1 MKLSEKS
8 GWKWSIKNHLL
19 AFMIPCFGMLMVML
33 VNGYHPFG
41 QMSMLYSDNYHQYYP
56 FFVAFRKALRS
67 GESLLYSWDV
77 GMGVDYLGL
86 IAYYLGS
93 PLNLLSVLVPE
104 SQVLNYFSLLM
115 PIKLGLAGLF
125 FSIFLKR
132 IFDRDDFSIALFGG
146 FYGLCAWALG
156 YQWNVMWLDTFAL
169 LPLVALGMVS
179 LLRDKKFILYT
190 VTLTLSV
197 LSNYYIGLFTCFFV
211 FLSFFC
217 YEICCPRGWK
227 RFFADF
233 FRIGVFSVLAI
244 GMTTMLSL
252 TSLAALQTT
261 QSSVNKF
268 PTGFRLNIASSHDLK
283 GLLDAM
289 RQVAGNMGGGIEPSF
304 KEGLPN
310 LYCGIASILLGFLFL
325 MTGEVKL
332 REKLCCMF
340 LLLFFNVSFIIRQL
354 DYIWHGFHFTNM
366 IPYRFSFLYSF
377 VLLYMAYRAWTLRRK
392 FDWLQILTAGL
403 LTGAILCC
411 CKDVLKT
418 SAVSLFG
425 TTVELPIYMI
435 YNVAFFALYFV
446 ILLLGSRKPR
456 QREDSPEEI
465 LRVRKLV
472 RRRRTGTRRA
482 LWAVM
487 ALELAATLTAFGF
500 YFPGT
505 SVTDYPRG
513 TEQAASMIRYMYE
526 REKDTLFFRAETTH
540 SQTLNDG
547 ALNGYSGISTFTS
560 SANVHITEFMRAL
573 GYGAKNTYNRY
584 CFEESSP
591 VANLFLNLKYMI
603 DRDGRDRNSSCFE
616 EVHHYGSVYLY
627 RNTAYLPLGFLTEPQ
642 LAQVDFLASDGTFQF
657 QNELFRAATGLLGD
671 VWHTIEPEFR
681 DIYGTGT
688 EVTDQSDSGFC
699 RYSNP
704 AAGSNVIYSF
714 VADRDGFACVHLD
727 LPMRNDFY
735 VSVNG
740 NELYRETISLP
751 QMLAVS
757 DVQAGDV
764 IDIRIQ
770 CRADES
776 GTATVNVAI
785 MDNDL
790 FRLGYEI
797 LNSSVMTLTSF
808 SNTLVEGTI
817 NCNRDGLLYTSI
829 PQNGN
834 WIAEVDGQEQEAI
847 LVGECMI
854 GLELSQGAHTL
865 RFVYR
870 NNAFRL
876 GMLITGICAGVFLL
890 LVVIFYRPRK
900 KQPEQAEPEPTP
912 AEPEYLPQAEN
923 EMPPLLPQEAEPA
936 RQEEPFV
943 LEELTRP
950 VREEAAEQ
958 PGDESPAGEAPD
970 EPDKAPPEEKTEPDS
985 QTE

>member
-1 MKLSEKS
+1 MRLSERT
-8 GWKWSIKNHLL
+8 GMKWSWKSHAL
-19 AFMIPCFGMLMVML
+19 AFLIPFLGMLAVMV

-41 QMSMLYSDNYHQYYP
+41 AKAMLYSDCYHQYYP
-56 FFVAFRKALRS
+56 FFAAFRQALRS

-77 GMGVDYLGL
+77 GMGVDYLGM

-93 PLNLLSVLVPE
+93 PLNLLSVLVPD
-104 SQVLNYFSLLM
+104 SQVLNFFSLLT
-115 PIKLGLAGLF
+115 PLRLGLAGLF
-125 FSIFLKR
+125 FSIFLKN
-132 IFDRDDFSIALFGG
+132 IFQREDFSIALFGS
-146 FYGLCAWALG
+146 FYALCAWALG

-169 LPLVALGMVS
+169 LPLVVLGMVR

-217 YEICCPRGWK
+217 YEICCPQGWK

-268 PTGFRLNIASSHDLK
+268 PTGFRLNIATSHDFK

-289 RQVAGNMGGGIEPSF
+289 RQVAGNMGGGIKPSF

-310 LYCGIASILLGFLFL
+310 LYCGVGSILLGLLFL
-325 MTGEVKL
+325 MNGDVKL
-332 REKLCCMF
+332 REKLCCVF

-377 VLLYMAYRAWTLRRK
+377 VLLYMAYRAWTMRRK
-392 FDWLQILTAGL
+392 YDWLQILTAGL

-411 CKDVLKT
+411 CRDVLEKQT
-418 SAVSLFG
+418 FQLFG
-425 TTVELPIYMI
+425 QSLQLPLYII
-435 YNVAFFALYFV
+435 YNVSFFTLYFL
-446 ILLLGSRKPR
+446 IMLLGSLKPKPH
-456 QREDSPEEI
+456 EETPEEI
-465 LRVRKLV
+465 LRVRRV
-472 RRRRTGTRRA
+472 IRRRRVRSRRA
-482 LWAVM
+482 MWTVM
-487 ALELAATLTAFGF
+487 GLELAATLSAFGYF
-500 YFPGT
+500 FPGT
-505 SVTDYPRG
+505 SVSDYPRG
-513 TEQAASMIRYMYE
+513 NEQAASMIRYMYE
-526 REKDTLFFRAETTH
+526 KEQDTLFFRAETTH
-540 SQTLNDG
+540 AQTLNDG

-591 VANLFLNLKYMI
+591 VANLFLDLKYMI
-603 DRDGRDRNSSCFE
+603 ERDGRNRSSSCFE
-616 EVHHYGSVYLY
+616 EVHHYGNVYLY
-627 RNTAYLPLGFLTEPQ
+627 RNTAYLPLGFMTEPQ
-642 LAQVDFLASDGTFQF
+642 LAQLNFLGSDGSFRF
-657 QNELFRAATGLLGD
+657 QNELFRAATGVMGD
-671 VWHTIEPEFR
+671 VWHIIPEEYR
-681 DIYGTGT
+681 DVYGSGV
-688 EVTDQSDSGFC
+688 EVSEQNANGYC
-699 RYSNP
+699 RYDDPQAN
-704 AAGSNVIYSF
+704 SNVIYSY

-727 LPMRNDFY
+727 LPKRNDFY

-751 QMLAVS
+751 QMLAIS
-757 DVQAGDV
+757 DVHAGDV
-764 IDIRIQ
+764 IDIRII
-770 CRADES
+770 CKSGES

-785 MDNDL
+785 MDDAL

-797 LNSSVMTLTSF
+797 LSSSTMKLTSF
-808 SNTLVEGTI
+808 ENTLVEGTI

-834 WIAEVDGQEQEAI
+834 WHVEVDGQEQEI
-847 LVGECMI
+847 TLIGDCMI
-854 GLELSQGAHTL
+854 GVQLTQGAHTL

-870 NNAFRL
+870 NQAFQLSLVITLTCL
-876 GMLITGICAGVFLL
+876 GIFLL
-890 LVVIFYRPRK
+890 LVLICCRTK
-900 KQPEQAEPEPTP
+900 KQKQEMLQPEPIQP
-912 AEPEYLPQAEN
+912 EPPQPEGN
-923 EMPPLLPQEAEPA
+923 EMPPLLPQETEPA
-936 RQEEPFV
+936 QEEEPFV
-943 LEELTRP
+943 LEELSRP
-950 VREEAAEQ
+950 THQEQ
-958 PGDESPAGEAPD
+958 PQESPEADQPPA
-970 EPDKAPPEEKTEPDS
+970 EPEPPKETPEA
-985 QTE
+985 

>member
-8 GWKWSIKNHLL
+8 GWKWGIRNHVF

-41 QMSMLYSDNYHQYYP
+41 SKMSMLYSDNYHQYYP
-56 FFVAFRKALRS
+56 FFVAFRKALLS

-104 SQVLNYFSLLM
+104 SQVLNYFSMLM

-125 FSIFLKR
+125 FSIFLRK
-132 IFDRDDFSIALFGG
+132 IFDREDFSIALFGG
-146 FYGLCAWALG
+146 FYGLCAWAMG
-156 YQWNVMWLDTFAL
+156 YQWNIMWLDTFAL

-190 VTLTLSV
+190 ITLALSV

-227 RFFADF
+227 RFFGDL
-233 FRIGVFSVLAI
+233 FRIGLFSVLAI
-244 GMTTMLSL
+244 GMTTILSM

-268 PTGFRLNIASSHDLK
+268 PTSFRLNIASSHDLK

-289 RQVAGNMGGGIEPSF
+289 RQVAGNMGGGIKPSF

-310 LYCGIASILLGFLFL
+310 LYCGILSILLGFLFL

-332 REKLCCMF
+332 REKLCCAF

-377 VLLYMAYRAWTLRRK
+377 VLLYMAYRAWMLRRK
-392 FDWLQILTAGL
+392 FDPLAILAAGL
-403 LTGAILCC
+403 LTGAVLCSC
-411 CKDVLKT
+411 RDVLET
-418 SAVSLFG
+418 SSVKLFG
-425 TTVELPIYMI
+425 TTVDLPIYII
-435 YNVAFFALYFV
+435 YNVSFFVLYFI
-446 ILLLGSRKPR
+446 ILLLGSRKPKL
-456 QREDSPEEI
+456 REDSPEEI

-472 RRRRTGTRRA
+472 RRRRTRARRA

-487 ALELAATLTAFGF
+487 ALELAATLTSFGY

-505 SVTDYPRG
+505 NVTDYPRG

-526 REKDTLFFRAETTH
+526 REKDNLFFRAETTH
-540 SQTLNDG
+540 AQTLNDG

-642 LAQVDFLASDGTFQF
+642 LAQVDFLSSDGTFRF
-657 QNELFRAATGLLGD
+657 QNELFRATTGLLGD
-671 VWHTIEPEFR
+671 VWHVIEPEFR

-688 EVTDQSDSGFC
+688 EVTDQSDTGFC
-699 RYSNP
+699 RYNDP
-704 AAGSNVIYSF
+704 TAGANVIYSF

-727 LPMRNDFY
+727 LPKRNDFF

-751 QMLAVS
+751 QMLAIS
-757 DVQAGDV
+757 DVKAGDV

-770 CRADES
+770 CKADEG

-797 LNSSVMTLTSF
+797 LGSATMKLTSF

-834 WIAEVDGQEQEAI
+834 WYAEVDGQAQEPV
-847 LVGECMI
+847 LVGQCMI
-854 GLELSQGAHTL
+854 GLELSQGTHTL

-870 NNAFRL
+870 NDAFRL
-876 GMLITGICAGVFLL
+876 GVIVTAVSAGMFALL
-890 LVVIFYRPRK
+890 ALIFYRPK
-900 KQPEQAEPEPTP
+900 KKRPEP
-912 AEPEYLPQAEN
+912 AEPEIAPAVPEYSAHPEN
-923 EMPPLLPQEAEPA
+923 EMPLLLPQEAEPA
-936 RQEEPFV
+936 QQEEPFV
-943 LEELTRP
+943 LEELTCP
-950 VREEAAEQ
+950 TAAPKPDDAAAPEEAPAEPEQ
-958 PGDESPAGEAPD
+958 
-970 EPDKAPPEEKTEPDS
+970 APPEEKPDPETE
-985 QTE
+985 